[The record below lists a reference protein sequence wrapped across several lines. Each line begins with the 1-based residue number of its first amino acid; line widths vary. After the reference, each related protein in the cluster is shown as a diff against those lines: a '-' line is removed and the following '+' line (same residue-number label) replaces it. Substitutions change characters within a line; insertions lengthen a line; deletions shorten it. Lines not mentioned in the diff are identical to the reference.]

1 MQSSKTTLFPKENVD
16 PNYSS
21 GNILIRWLIMRLLRR
36 IADVLS
42 GINAADQFGLDM
54 GCGGGNVI
62 QYLHH
67 RQAIGDL
74 VAVDLDV
81 DRVRFA
87 KDHFPYATY
96 FSADINQLIFREHT
110 FDYIIATE
118 IFEHLPAP
126 HVAIEELRRIAKRG
140 AYLLVSVP
148 YEPFFHWG
156 NLARG
161 KYWGRMGRTP
171 THVNYWNRTQFRQ
184 FLGQHVSVEKEF
196 SAATFPWLL
205 YLCVFSAPAPNRGTQ
220 R

>member
-1 MQSSKTTLFPKENVD
+1 MRQSKPTLFPEENVD
-16 PNYSS
+16 TNYSS

-36 IADVLS
+36 IADVLA
-42 GINAADQFGLDM
+42 GINAAAQFGLDM

-62 QYLHH
+62 HYLHH

-96 FSADINQLIFREHT
+96 FSADINRLIFKENT

-126 HVAIEELRRIAKRG
+126 QGAIRELSRIAKNG
-140 AYLLVSVP
+140 AYLVISVP
-148 YEPFFHWG
+148 YEPFFHWA

-161 KYWGRMGRTP
+161 KYWGRMGKTP
-171 THVNYWNRTQFRQ
+171 THVNFWNRNQFKQ
-184 FLGQHVSVEKEF
+184 FLGQYVTVEREF
-196 SAATFPWLL
+196 SGATFPWLL
-205 YLCVFSAPAPNRGTQ
+205 FLCSFTAPAADRGTE
-220 R
+220 